1 MSEHSDQVALFAKA
15 KWEERNHPELK
26 NMFAI
31 PNGGARHKA
40 VASKLKREGVKAGV
54 PDIFLAH
61 PKGSYAGLWIEMKY
75 GKNKTIP
82 KQREWLRALSDS
94 GYQTEVCYGVDEAW
108 QVILD
113 YLETKNVVRS

>member
-1 MSEHSDQVALFAKA
+1 
-15 KWEERNHPELK
+15 
-26 NMFAI
+26 MFAI
-31 PNGGARHKA
+31 PNGGVRHKA
-40 VASKLKREGVKAGV
+40 VASKLKKEGVKAGV

-61 PKGSYAGLWIEMKY
+61 PKGTYAGLWIEMKY
-75 GKNKTIP
+75 GKNKTSP

-94 GYQTEVCYGVDEAW
+94 GYRTEVCYGADEAW